1 MIRICG
7 LLSLVLISEC
17 ICGIHTVAAGKT
29 IRKKAVENDLQC
41 FLSNLKKVIG
51 NNGFSI
57 VGKRS
62 DCKFIYFTDKD
73 MDKAEFNLNLN
84 VNITN
89 PVCDKPY
96 RPMFYT
102 KSPGSEYAL
111 HFSDYSLLAES
122 GKKLYLLETSWKRT
136 NSGYHECPFTINEND
151 TIHLEKMIAPL
162 SSTSESFLNDPSTN
176 NVHIISQSSRLIL
189 VFTFTI
195 LSFSNGVKKTLFLKS
210 VIGTENNYNFIDY
223 TYSIGQEKIVN
234 NHTLHLDIGV
244 PNAYDA
250 DLKRFYFNEDGEL
263 VYIDASEKNG
273 SLVYGKETTSSTL
286 RMKGTIALSVSD
298 KYYIAKKRSADR
310 DFVFIVGSLDSSR
323 SACIAKTKDYGLI
336 LNLYTDA
343 GQDSVHRKLVRTIEP
358 ETITTVAPVTSSRIT
373 PKPSSSS
380 STILSS
386 LSLFILPLLFYFNN

>member
-73 MDKAEFNLNLN
+73 MDKAQFNLNLN

-102 KSPGSEYAL
+102 KSPG
-111 HFSDYSLLAES
+111 SDYSLLAES

-176 NVHIISQSSRLIL
+176 NVHIISQS
-189 VFTFTI
+189 
-195 LSFSNGVKKTLFLKS
+195 
-210 VIGTENNYNFIDY
+210 NNYNFIDY